1 MDRTDLDI
9 PESTVW
15 PASDDAPQAPVAS
28 KEALDEEATES
39 RTGAGSMEGAAEGSV
54 EASTIELGPGDGEAG
69 GDAGAGGEGRASGE
83 QIESLD
89 PDRDDAERNAA
100 GGGWEGANEQI
111 ENDFET
117 EQLRER
123 EGSREGRA

>member
-28 KEALDEEATES
+28 REALDDA
-39 RTGAGSMEGAAEGSV
+39 AAEAAADPSGESP
-54 EASTIELGPGDGEAG
+54 AIELGPGEA
-69 GDAGAGGEGRASGE
+69 DDRSSGE
-83 QIESLD
+83 QIPSLD

-100 GGGWEGANEQI
+100 AGGWEGANEQI

-123 EGSREGRA
+123 EDRDEKG

>member
-28 KEALDEEATES
+28 REALEEAQAES
-39 RTGAGSMEGAAEGSV
+39 
-54 EASTIELGPGDGEAG
+54 GEQR
-69 GDAGAGGEGRASGE
+69 GEDRSSGE
-83 QIESLD
+83 QIASLD

-100 GGGWEGANEQI
+100 AGGWEGANEQI

-123 EGSREGRA
+123 EEPRQNG

>member
-1 MDRTDLDI
+1 MNRTNLDI

-15 PASDDAPQAPVAS
+15 PARDDAPQAPVAS
-28 KEALDEEATES
+28 DPSHDASSTHDPEATP
-39 RTGAGSMEGAAEGSV
+39 GEGS
-54 EASTIELGPGDGEAG
+54 AIELGSGEAG
-69 GDAGAGGEGRASGE
+69 GDDRSSGE
-83 QIESLD
+83 QIPSLD

-123 EGSREGRA
+123 QERRENA

>member
-28 KEALDEEATES
+28 
-39 RTGAGSMEGAAEGSV
+39 REGLAAAEQPARGN
-54 EASTIELGPGDGEAG
+54 AGDS
-69 GDAGAGGEGRASGE
+69 SGE

-89 PDRDDAERNAA
+89 PDRDDADRNAA
-100 GGGWEGANEQI
+100 AGGWEGANEQI
-111 ENDFET
+111 ENDFEV
-117 EQLRER
+117 EQLREAQAPQQADQER
-123 EGSREGRA
+123 